1 MEAMV
6 VLVLL
11 LLLAAAF
18 GILWAVVKVTLI
30 IVLSVVLALVVLD
43 AIAYY
48 SVRRRVR
55 RFVQQTQPRQV
66 PGGPHGPGGPS
77 RGYPATGTK
86 GPGPQLPE

>member
-1 MEAMV
+1 MV

-11 LLLAAAF
+11 LLLAAAL
-18 GILWAVVKVTLI
+18 GILWAVVKLTLI
-30 IVLSVVLALVVLD
+30 IVLSVVLTLVVLG

-55 RFVQQTQPRQV
+55 RFVLDTQRRQV
-66 PGGPHGPGGPS
+66 PGGPPGQGPQ

>member
-1 MEAMV
+1 MEGMV

-11 LLLAAAF
+11 LLLAAAL

-30 IVLSVVLALVVLD
+30 IVLSIDLTLVVLG

-55 RFVQQTQPRQV
+55 RFVQETQRRQV
-66 PGGPHGPGGPS
+66 PEGPQGGGGPQ